1 MYRLLIADDE
11 ALEREGLEWIIKR
24 TMPDTFEL
32 LFADNGRRALEVA
45 EEMRPHIIFMDIHM
59 PGIQGLDALREI
71 HSRMPETKLV
81 LVTAYDYFAYAQEA
95 IELGVKQY
103 IVKPASRE
111 QISELLR
118 QLVQELEEEKRQRGE
133 RLELLNRMNE
143 LEPLMQNELALMFM
157 VDQVI
162 GTEAEQLADWV
173 GFPLDSGC
181 AVVAAWNGLPTDAH
195 ERRTLYEEVRAFA
208 KSQGGIL
215 ISSIIDRHMAVFFSQ
230 SQQMDPHPDRG
241 VNTERISEAVLFAQ
255 RLSRWTAERLHL
267 PAAIGVGSVHQ
278 GVEGMRR
285 SYVEAVFASSCCSSD
300 GGLCLFA
307 ELQRAGRPAASAL
320 PESSRTGEQDVGS
333 SGEVRSSS
341 GATASRATNE
351 AAASD
356 YVLSALR
363 RSREMREQQT
373 VSALDRAKHYIES
386 RFKEEL
392 SLEEVADHV
401 HLNPFYL
408 SKVFKQYV
416 GESFIDYLTRL
427 RIDEAKKL
435 MDNESLSLKEIC
447 FEIGYKDPNYFS
459 RVFKKVTG
467 LTPSDYRASA
477 EKLTD

>member
-11 ALEREGLEWIIKR
+11 ALEREGLEWIIRR

-32 LFADNGRRALEVA
+32 LFADNGRKALELA
-45 EEMRPHIIFMDIHM
+45 EELRPHIIFMDIHM

-71 HSRMPETKLV
+71 RARMPETKLV

-95 IELGVKQY
+95 VELGVKQY
-103 IVKPASRE
+103 IIKPAGRE
-111 QISELLR
+111 QIAALLQR
-118 QLVQELEEEKRQRGE
+118 LVQELDAEKRQRGE
-133 RLELLNRMNE
+133 RLALLNRMNE

-162 GTEAEQLADWV
+162 GTEAEQLAAWV
-173 GFPLDSGC
+173 GFPLDGGC
-181 AVVAAWNGLPTDAH
+181 AVVAAWSDLPADER

-208 KSQGGIL
+208 RSQGGCL
-215 ISSIIDRHMAVFFSQ
+215 VSSIIDRHMAVFFPQRVQ
-230 SQQMDPHPDRG
+230 SEPQPGRVNAERG
-241 VNTERISEAVLFAQ
+241 SSEALLFAQ
-255 RLSRWTAERLHL
+255 RLSRWTEERLRL
-267 PAAIGVGSVHQ
+267 PASIGVGTVNQ

-285 SYVEAVFASSCCSSD
+285 SYVEAVFASSCCGSG

-307 ELQRAGRPAASAL
+307 ELQSAGGPLPGGQREQASGIGGEADARSRIAGSAADEAASA
-320 PESSRTGEQDVGS
+320 
-333 SGEVRSSS
+333 
-341 GATASRATNE
+341 
-351 AAASD
+351 

-363 RSREMREQQT
+363 RSRELREQQT
-373 VSALDRAKHYIES
+373 VSALERAKRFIES

-392 SLEEVADHV
+392 SLEEVAEYV

-427 RIDEAKKL
+427 RINEAKQM
-435 MDNESLSLKEIC
+435 MDDETLSLKEIC
-447 FEIGYKDPNYFS
+447 FEVGYKDPNYFS

-467 LTPSDYRASA
+467 LTPSDYRTGAVKPSDPQA
-477 EKLTD
+477 